1 MFYLY
6 LDSLIAL
13 FWQKSPQLLYSVV
26 YVVPPS
32 SFNLYK
38 RNSQYMKNVLYKT
51 HFDCDYPFSVCLSAE
66 L

>member
-32 SFNLYK
+32 SLNLISNNISMIYYY
-38 RNSQYMKNVLYKT
+38 RIFLY
-51 HFDCDYPFSVCLSAE
+51 FDCDYLSSVCLFAE